1 MQTSID
7 ELEKFKEEKRL
18 EDLMTVKIE
27 VPTIDVDLLSK
38 KETMIE
44 DLEREKTK
52 LEAKILQ
59 LSSEYHIVLS
69 NSDSL
74 AEKIRIFQSRCVELE
89 AKVKTQE

>member
-1 MQTSID
+1 
-7 ELEKFKEEKRL
+7 
-18 EDLMTVKIE
+18 MTVKIE

-59 LSSEYHIVLS
+59 LSSKYHIVLS
-69 NSDSL
+69 NSD
-74 AEKIRIFQSRCVELE
+74 
-89 AKVKTQE
+89 